1 MALNN
6 THIINNQTDLW
17 ILSLTKVKYKNLNKI
32 RISYNNTGRVLL
44 ALLFYERKG
53 FNLESPSLTR

>member
-6 THIINNQTDLW
+6 THIIDNQTDLW

-44 ALLFYERKG
+44 ALLFYKRKG
-53 FNLESPSLTR
+53 LT